1 MLVQCRFET
10 SSDTKLDQ
18 SISDANDRRELQDR
32 REGGGGGGGCAMGAS
47 ESPTSLGSPLIVKKK
62 SK

>member
-32 REGGGGGGGCAMGAS
+32 REGGGGGGAMGAS
-47 ESPTSLGSPLIVKKK
+47 ESPTSLGSPLL
-62 SK
+62 